1 MDSFFD
7 RLVFRAATIDEL
19 LSDAFVPTPG
29 QKGDTDLAARR
40 LAAWCKSCASGDWS
54 LFGRRLERDG
64 LTFSAVLERFATVRR
79 VSDAIIPDWTVD
91 AVWIDAALQDTD
103 ADLSDSWSTR
113 EPVAFQ
119 ELLKPLVW
127 QSNLRLAS
135 KVGDGPIAD
144 LGPTARSDLTY
155 ELVKKLSDIFA
166 GALFERFDNFRK
178 DAIAAKSAISA
189 QLDKTFCYDQFSSM
203 MRDGGFRHLFEERPV
218 LLRLAATITR
228 QWIDTTSA
236 FIDRLSEDLPMIR
249 GAFRFDVGTPKV
261 TSVEGDLSDP
271 HNGGHSVK
279 IVGFDDGSRIVYKPK
294 DLRVDSSWHKLIMNL
309 NTRHPPVELKAARV
323 IARESYGWTEFIDHV
338 GCLDENGC
346 RRYFRRAGAL
356 LSLFHLIAATDM
368 HEENI
373 IASGEHPVPIDL
385 EMLLQASAIDHKT
398 EGQHAEA
405 FEAALEVIA
414 NSVMMVGLLPTF
426 GRAPD
431 HSIFDMGGMISDWNS
446 SVKLVWSDINS
457 DAMSPRE
464 RSVARLLDTNL
475 PHVDGRYRKFSDNIA
490 EFISGFGDY
499 YKFLSLQGD
508 AIGGEVIL
516 DAFAE
521 LPIRKITRPTG
532 FYQMLLHRLKDHQ
545 SMEDGA
551 IWSAQADFVARLA
564 DWEAGADIWPLQSSE
579 RAALLALNIP
589 YFQTLTDNCDIRS
602 VGKNAIPYEGV
613 SGLSRARKRMSAF
626 DQNEIDW
633 QIEVIRQNTATL
645 NGAERPPAS
654 AAQTGVI
661 AEILSSDARP
671 SAELFLEEA
680 SDIASDL
687 ERHAIRIG
695 PSATWIG
702 LDWMGDSDVAQLL
715 PLGDDLYDG
724 LAGVSL
730 FFAAYSKA
738 TASKKAAELAMAA
751 IARSRKSLKSRNA
764 ARIARSLG
772 LGGANGLGSIVYGF
786 TVISTLLNDRS
797 LLSDALS
804 AAELFTDDLIEAD
817 RQLDVIGGSAGG
829 ILGLLRLYRDTSAS
843 DVLTR
848 AIKCGDHLLERHRG
862 GGKGIWLAQG
872 NGNIALNGMSHGAS
886 GFAYALSSLAA
897 ASGRT
902 EFADVAMECMAF
914 ENRSFDST
922 NSNWPDLRAGAF
934 SNYSQGWS
942 HGAAGIGIARAA
954 MLRKS
959 DLDQHF
965 LATEVEAALV
975 GIKRTVAARSDTLC
989 SGSLGVVEFLHEA
1002 SIALGQDELD
1012 AAAKRLMGS
1021 VVEDARSRGD
1031 YLWRAGKR
1039 QFNVG
1044 LFRGLSG
1051 LGYTLLR
1058 QMDPSLPN
1066 VLVWE

>member
-1 MDSFFD
+1 MDGFFD

-19 LSDAFVPTPG
+19 LSDAFIPTPG
-29 QKGDTDLAARR
+29 QKSDTDIAARR

-64 LTFSAVLERFATVRR
+64 LTFSSVLERFATVRTA
-79 VSDAIIPDWTVD
+79 SEAIIPDWIED
-91 AVWIDAALQDTD
+91 SVWIDAALQDLD
-103 ADLSDSWSTR
+103 PDLSDLWSPR

-119 ELLKPLVW
+119 ELLMPLVR
-127 QSNLRLAS
+127 QSNIRLAS
-135 KVGDGPIAD
+135 KLGDGPMAD

-155 ELVKKLSDIFA
+155 DLVRKLSDIFA
-166 GALFERFDNFRK
+166 GALYERFDNFRK
-178 DAIAAKSAISA
+178 DAVAAKSAIGGRA
-189 QLDKTFCYDQFSSM
+189 DKTLHYAQFSSM

-236 FIDRLSEDLPMIR
+236 FIDRLSTDFPMIR
-249 GAFRFDVGTPKV
+249 EAILNKVGTARV
-261 TSVEGDLSDP
+261 ASVEGDLSDP
-271 HNGGHSVK
+271 HNGGYSVK
-279 IVGFDDGSRIVYKPK
+279 IVRFDDGSRIVYKPK
-294 DLRVDSSWHKLIMNL
+294 DLRVDSSWHKLVTTL
-309 NTRHPPVELKAARV
+309 NTGQPPLELKAARV
-323 IARESYGWTEFIDHV
+323 IVREGYGWTEFIDHV
-338 GCLDENGC
+338 GCLDEHGC
-346 RRYFRRAGAL
+346 RLYFRRAGAL
-356 LSLFHLIAATDM
+356 LSLLHLVAATDM

-431 HSIFDMGGMISDWNS
+431 HSIFDMGGLISNWNS

-457 DAMSPRE
+457 DAMVPRE
-464 RSVARLLDTNL
+464 RAVGRLSDTNL
-475 PHVDGRYRKFSDNIA
+475 PHVDGRYSEFGDNVA

-499 YKFLSLQGD
+499 YEFLSLQGE
-508 AIGGEVIL
+508 AIGRGVLL

-521 LPIRKITRPTG
+521 LPIRKIIRPTG

-564 DWEAGADIWPLQSSE
+564 DWEAGADIWPLQSAE

-602 VGKNAIPYEGV
+602 VGKNAILYEGI

-645 NGAERPPAS
+645 KGAERPPAS
-654 AAQTGVI
+654 TAQTAII
-661 AEILSSDARP
+661 AEILSSDATP

-680 SDIASDL
+680 SRIASDL

-715 PLGDDLYDG
+715 PLGEDLFDG

-730 FFAAYSKA
+730 FLAAYSKA
-738 TASKKAAELAMAA
+738 TESKKAAELAMAA
-751 IARSRKSLKSRNA
+751 IARARKSLKGRNA

-786 TVISTLLNDRS
+786 AVIAALLNDKS

-817 RQLDVIGGSAGG
+817 RQLDIIGGSAGG
-829 ILGLLRLYRDTSAS
+829 ILGLLRLYRDTSTS
-843 DVLTR
+843 DVLAR
-848 AIKCGDHLLERHRG
+848 AIKCGEHLLERHRRD
-862 GGKGIWLAQG
+862 GKGIWLSQG
-872 NGNIALNGMSHGAS
+872 NGDIALPGMSHGAA
-886 GFAYALSSLAA
+886 GFAYAFSSLAA

-902 EFADVAMECMAF
+902 EFADAAVECMAF
-914 ENRSFDST
+914 ENRSFAFA
-922 NSNWPDLRAGAF
+922 NSNWPDLGAGVA
-934 SNYSQGWS
+934 SKNPQGWA
-942 HGAAGIGIARAA
+942 HGLAGIGIARAA

-959 DLDQHF
+959 GLDHRF
-965 LATEVEAALV
+965 LATEVEAALE
-975 GIKRTVAARSDTLC
+975 GIERTAATSSDTLC

-1002 SIALGQDELD
+1002 SIALGRDELN

-1039 QFNVG
+1039 PFNVG

-1058 QMDPSLPN
+1058 QIDPSLPN